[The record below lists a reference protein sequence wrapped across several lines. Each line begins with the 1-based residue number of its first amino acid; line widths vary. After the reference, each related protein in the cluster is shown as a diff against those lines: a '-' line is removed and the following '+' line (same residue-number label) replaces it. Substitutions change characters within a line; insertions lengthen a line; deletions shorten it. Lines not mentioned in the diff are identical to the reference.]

1 MKGHKADILIVDD
14 VEVPKSSVET
24 QSEQGQIS
32 IRVEWS
38 RRDKV
43 TIQFDTTLT
52 IMGVQHRTRELIDRR
67 ALKALK
73 GATGTVEERCRLFAD
88 QKTQAVSTAL
98 HNSLAMLVQSR
109 HVKETH

>member
-1 MKGHKADILIVDD
+1 MTSTTEA
-14 VEVPKSSVET
+14 

-32 IRVEWS
+32 VRVEWS

-73 GATGTVEERCRLFAD
+73 GITGTVEERCRLFAD

-98 HNSLAMLVQSR
+98 RNSLAMLVQSR